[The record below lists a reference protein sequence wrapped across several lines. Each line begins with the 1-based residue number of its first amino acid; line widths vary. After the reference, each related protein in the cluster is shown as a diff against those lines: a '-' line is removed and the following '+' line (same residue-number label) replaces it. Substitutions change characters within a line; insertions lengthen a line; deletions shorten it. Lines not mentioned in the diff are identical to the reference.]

1 MWHRVGCFIAAA
13 VAVLLCVAAPSVF
26 GQTQAMPLSVLEPP
40 GGSSP
45 ALAGEY
51 GLVDP
56 SMGVSPQTPVN
67 SGAAGSWLGPGTICY
82 GSDPPPVGLPAGGRT
97 CWTWQLL
104 PPSLLYKSYLAG
116 PREPRLGTQ
125 WIYTRDYGWYWD
137 STLGGR
143 AGLLRYGSTDTV
155 LPEGWQLDVEG
166 AAFPRL
172 DAEHAR
178 DLVAADFRVGVPLT
192 FRRGPWA
199 MKFGYYH
206 ISAHLGDEYMLTHP
220 TVERINYVRDSL
232 VLGLALHPHPD
243 WRLYSEVGY
252 AFMIDGGAKPWE
264 FQFGVEFSPADPST
278 IVGAP
283 FAACN
288 GHLRQENDF
297 GGNVTVQM
305 GWQWR
310 GHYGRTL
317 RVGAHYLNGLS
328 PQYQFYRDFE
338 DQVGVGIWYDF

>member
-1 MWHRVGCFIAAA
+1 MRSHGLATLISIAA
-13 VAVLLCVAAPSVF
+13 VASILIAAEAYA
-26 GQTQAMPLSVLEPP
+26 QTRAMPASVLEPP
-40 GGSSP
+40 GGSASVP
-45 ALAGEY
+45 GEY
-51 GLVDP
+51 SLWDP
-56 SMGVSPQTPVN
+56 SGGTSA
-67 SGAAGSWLGPGTICY
+67 SGPSLGSENALLGPGTLPY
-82 GSDPPPVGLPAGGRT
+82 ASEPPPVGLPVGGRNS
-97 CWTWQLL
+97 WTWQLL

-116 PREPRLGTQ
+116 QREPRLGTQ
-125 WIYTRDYGWYWD
+125 WVYERNYGWYWD

-143 AGLLRYGSTDTV
+143 AGILRYGSSDTV

-178 DLVAADFRVGVPLT
+178 DLVAADFRAGVPLT

-199 MKFGYYH
+199 LKFGYYH
-206 ISAHLGDEYMLTHP
+206 LSSHLGDEFMITNP
-220 TVERINYVRDSL
+220 SVPRINYVRDSL
-232 VLGLALHPHPD
+232 VLGIALHPHPD

-252 AFMIDGGAKPWE
+252 AFYIDGGALPWE
-264 FQFGVEFSPADPST
+264 LQFGAEFSPAEPTT
-278 IVGAP
+278 IFGAP

-297 GGNVTVQM
+297 GGNVTVQL

-310 GHYGRTL
+310 GQYGRVF
-317 RVGAHYLNGLS
+317 RIGAQYLNGLS

-338 DQVGVGIWYDF
+338 EQVGVGIWYDF